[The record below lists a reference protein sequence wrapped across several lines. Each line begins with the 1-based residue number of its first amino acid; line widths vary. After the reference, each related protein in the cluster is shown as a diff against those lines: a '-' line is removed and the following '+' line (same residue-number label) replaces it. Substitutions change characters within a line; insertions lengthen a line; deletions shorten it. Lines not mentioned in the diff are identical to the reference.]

1 METFTYYL
9 SIEIEAMNEDSAENK
24 LEGFLKG
31 LDLKKNQH
39 LTLTSLEIGDG
50 EEATE
55 APEDAEEEPK
65 KKSKSRPPIALPKGK
80 GSAKW
85 DDEFDDAEWDE
96 LDEEPKPKKV
106 KAETLA
112 AEDDDDE
119 DWWADDED
127 DEDDDGDDGD
137 DDDDES
143 DDEDDDIASIMKGY

>member
-39 LTLTSLEIGDG
+39 LTLMSLEVGDG
-50 EEATE
+50 EENTE
-55 APEDAEEEPK
+55 APGDDQEEPA
-65 KKSKSRPPIALPKGK
+65 KKSKSRPTISLPKGK

-85 DDEFDDAEWDE
+85 EDDFDDADWDE

-106 KAETLA
+106 KAESLA
-112 AEDDDDE
+112 LEDDDE

-127 DEDDDGDDGD
+127 DEDDDDDDGLHQP
-137 DDDDES
+137 E

>member
-39 LTLTSLEIGDG
+39 LTLTSLEVGDG

-55 APEDAEEEPK
+55 ASGDAEGEP

-112 AEDDDDE
+112 AEDDEDE

-127 DEDDDGDDGD
+127 DDDDNGD
-137 DDDDES
+137 DDDEI
-143 DDEDDDIASIMKGY
+143 DDDDDDDIASIMKGY